1 MFWWEM
7 AEEKLLKAL
16 TWFSPQRLG
25 IFCSEV
31 VLEMLLLLLL
41 LGPGFVQP
49 TQRYI
54 YSEVIVP
61 KRLESRGSKTD
72 ISYIIKMEEN
82 DRVVHLKQRSFIT
95 ANMPIYTYN
104 VKGDRIADYPYIQ
117 TPEHLEPCRG
127 IIEDGTYLGSEAG
140 EIRIVDSDGPIP
152 SAMELDD
159 LEYDPPVRY
168 LEYYAVVDK
177 STFIL
182 NHRNETQ
189 LVLIMLRMISDVHSI
204 YLPLGLHLYLV
215 GLELWTERDYIT
227 IDTENLGVTLVAFY
241 QYAISELQPNVHFD
255 HSGIITAKGFPAG
268 LSWGDRFCLYTL
280 VSVSAIHTYRNPK
293 VDAET
298 IAHVLGHSLG
308 FGHDDT
314 PLNKARGCDCNCT
327 KPGRCIMAATGNPTC
342 SRLSNCSRKV
352 YYDAIRKPGKE
363 CLIDI
368 PSNVISKKKCGNGVI
383 EDDEECDCGHNEE
396 LEEAGILNIF
406 LQPITKLSGAKIQSQ
421 FFRQW
426 MQRSENQYLFADD
439 PRSKVMSEEG
449 ESGIISSLMDSNF
462 PEFQGP
468 SECQRNGCCQKDC
481 KLSPGI
487 ECLYGLCCERCKLL
501 EEGTV
506 CREAVSECDLPEYC
520 NGSSPV
526 CPPDVH
532 KQDGMPCSNSNSC
545 FMGNCIDLHKHC
557 TSLFGQGAKQAPLSC
572 FKKVNMRGDQAG
584 NCGKDGLKYRKCYEE
599 DVLCGRLQCTHVN
612 KIPKMLTGQ
621 SVVQT
626 PVEGMFCW
634 GFERHIGQHV
644 YDLGA
649 VRDGTTCGTDKIC
662 MNRSCVDRA
671 VLNYDC
677 DFSKCSNRGVCNSKR
692 NCHCSYGWAP
702 PFCSGRGFGGS
713 TDSGPPPSNVMA
725 TSLLAVTGTLAALLF
740 LALGFVATLKRMQ
753 LGAWFARV
761 IWKRIGSGDTGSQAS
776 LGSECSMSLKSRESD
791 ITTETRLCC

>member
-1 MFWWEM
+1 MPDGPFQSKRSM
-7 AEEKLLKAL
+7 HTALALLK
-16 TWFSPQRLG
+16 
-25 IFCSEV
+25 
-31 VLEMLLLLLL
+31 
-41 LGPGFVQP
+41 
-49 TQRYI
+49 
-54 YSEVIVP
+54 
-61 KRLESRGSKTD
+61 
-72 ISYIIKMEEN
+72 
-82 DRVVHLKQRSFIT
+82 RSFIT

-117 TPEHLEPCRG
+117 DDCYYGGYVEDALDSQAFLSTCFGLWGHVQIGILGYEIEPIENSSTFQHLIYRKTPEHLEPCRG

-140 EIRIVDSDGPIP
+140 EIRIIDSDGPIP
-152 SAMELDD
+152 SA
-159 LEYDPPVRY
+159 
-168 LEYYAVVDK
+168 
-177 STFIL
+177 IG
-182 NHRNETQ
+182 
-189 LVLIMLRMISDVHSI
+189 I

-227 IDTENLGVTLVAFY
+227 IDTENLSVTLAAFH
-241 QYAISELQPNVHFD
+241 QYAISELQQNVHFD
-255 HSGIITAKGFPAG
+255 HSGIIT
-268 LSWGDRFCLYTL
+268 
-280 VSVSAIHTYRNPK
+280 NPK

-342 SRLSNCSRKV
+342 SRLSNCSRMV

-363 CLIDI
+363 CLTDI
-368 PSNVISKKKCGNGVI
+368 PSHLVSRKKCGNGVI
-383 EDDEECDCGHNEE
+383 EDDEECDCGHDE
-396 LEEAGILNIF
+396 
-406 LQPITKLSGAKIQSQ
+406 
-421 FFRQW
+421 
-426 MQRSENQYLFADD
+426 
-439 PRSKVMSEEG
+439 
-449 ESGIISSLMDSNF
+449 
-462 PEFQGP
+462 
-468 SECQRNGCCQKDC
+468 ECQRNGCCQKDC

-584 NCGKDGLKYRKCYEE
+584 NCGEDGQKYRKCYEE

-621 SVVQT
+621 RVVQI
-626 PVEGMFCW
+626 PVEGTFCW
-634 GFERHIGQHV
+634 GFEFHVGQHV

-671 VLNYDC
+671 ILNYDC

-713 TDSGPPPSNVMA
+713 TDSGPPPRNWLPV
-725 TSLLAVTGTLAALLF
+725 SL
-740 LALGFVATLKRMQ
+740 
-753 LGAWFARV
+753 
-761 IWKRIGSGDTGSQAS
+761 
-776 LGSECSMSLKSRESD
+776 
-791 ITTETRLCC
+791 